1 MPHIQFI
8 IQMETM
14 ITEENK
20 KNGFITNRADYVG
33 ITGSFLCLIHCI
45 ATPFLLMSSAWLKQS
60 EAFRESFHSLDYVFI
75 GINIVAVYF
84 ATRNHHSTG
93 LIAKSL
99 WFFLGVFTVA
109 ILFEDHGTFFE
120 YLGYF
125 ASLGLI
131 TTHFLNIRHCRT
143 HAH

>member
-1 MPHIQFI
+1 
-8 IQMETM
+8 M
-14 ITEENK
+14 IAEENK
-20 KNGFITNRADYVG
+20 KSGFITNRADYIG
-33 ITGSFLCLIHCI
+33 IMGSFLCLIHCI

-60 EAFRESFHSLDYVFI
+60 ESFHSLDYVFI
-75 GINIVAVYF
+75 AVNIVAVYF
-84 ATRNHHSTG
+84 ASRNHHSTS
-93 LIAKSL
+93 LISKSL
-99 WFFLGVFTVA
+99 WVFLGIFTVA
-109 ILFEDHGTFFE
+109 ILFEESGTFFE